1 MVLTAAGIRWLERR
15 IARRAPLFDG
25 PAPPLDG
32 GLGVLPF
39 YEPIG
44 RPSRD
49 GIPVL
54 PGEPAQEP
62 ATVAWCDLRPD
73 EVGAASR
80 RVHRHGWLARSCW
93 RGELRPAL
101 ADLETWLGADRPGRG
116 PGWVHTT
123 DLVAR
128 LYHWSFALALAGA
141 RAETPLRRSLAGSV
155 AVHLDHLDARLC
167 ALAPGDPRRSLQL
180 MGLAVGSLAWPALP
194 GSSART
200 SCALS
205 ALPAALQALL
215 DDDGAPRGGGLSLLP
230 ELLTHGL
237 LLSALGQANRAPL
250 PLAAV
255 ARLRSAAYLLG
266 VVLGPDGRLPG
277 FSDGLPEPLMP
288 LSDGPAAAA
297 VHNAALSFGWSEG
310 AERAHAGALARSLAG
325 QAAVTPSSVPARGE
339 ARSLRAFRASGV
351 VLGLS
356 TVNRRPSRLLFQLR
370 AGTGVPRDGPAVC
383 GLHWSVGETAILAV
397 PHPARLAPG
406 LAGNVAHLVPAEPP
420 LHAELL
426 RCRLTERALNVQARA
441 WGGGGGMHHRDVEL
455 RGPRLTIED
464 RFDPPGGGL
473 LASLRAPR
481 VRVGWQLGP
490 AWRLEADGMELVGH
504 AGGQQLRIE
513 LDPSLIWTQVRG
525 GRSPSGGWVAGPRG
539 EPSAA
544 LLLWGEGPLL
554 NGAAIRCS
562 FSLS

>member
-1 MVLTAAGIRWLERR
+1 MALTAAGLRWLDRR

-44 RPSRD
+44 RLGGDVNPAS
-49 GIPVL
+49 
-54 PGEPAQEP
+54 PGELPQEP

-80 RVHRHGWLARSCW
+80 RVHRHGWLARACW
-93 RGELRPAL
+93 RGDLRPAL
-101 ADLETWLGADRPGRG
+101 VDLEAWLSADRPGYG

-128 LYHWSFALALAGA
+128 LYHWSFVLALAGA
-141 RAETPLRRSLAGSV
+141 RAETPLRRALAGSV

-180 MGLAVGSLAWPALP
+180 MGLAVGSLAWPVLS
-194 GSSART
+194 GSSARA
-200 SCALS
+200 SRALS
-205 ALPAALQALL
+205 GLPAALEALL

-237 LLSALGQANRAPL
+237 CLSALGQANRAPL
-250 PLAAV
+250 PRAAV
-255 ARLRSAAYLLG
+255 SRLRSAGYLLG
-266 VVLGPDGRLPG
+266 AMLGPDGRLPG
-277 FSDGLPEPLMP
+277 SSDGLPEPLLP
-288 LSDGPAAAA
+288 LNDGPAAAA

-310 AERAHAGALARSLAG
+310 AERADAGALAWSLTG
-325 QAAVTPSSVPARGE
+325 QAEATPSSVPAQGE
-339 ARSLRAFRASGV
+339 TRSLRAFRASGV

-356 TVNRRPSRLLFQLR
+356 DVNRFPSRLIFQLR
-370 AGTGVPRDGPAVC
+370 AGTGVPGDGPVVC
-383 GLHWSVGETAILAV
+383 GLNWTVGETAILAA

-406 LAGNVAHLVPAEPP
+406 LGGNVAHLVPAEPP
-420 LHAELL
+420 VHAELL
-426 RCRLTERALNVQARA
+426 RSRHTERALIIQARA
-441 WGGGGGMHHRDVEL
+441 WGGGGGMHHRDIEL
-455 RGPRLTIED
+455 RGHRLTIED
-464 RFDPPGGGL
+464 RFDSPRGGL
-473 LASLRAPR
+473 RASLRAPR

-490 AWRLEADGMELVGH
+490 AWHLEADGMALVGH
-504 AGGQQLRIE
+504 AGGQQLRID
-513 LDPSLIWTQVRG
+513 LDPSLIWTQVRA
-525 GRSPSGGWVAGPRG
+525 GRSPGGGWVAGPHG
-539 EPSAA
+539 EPAAA